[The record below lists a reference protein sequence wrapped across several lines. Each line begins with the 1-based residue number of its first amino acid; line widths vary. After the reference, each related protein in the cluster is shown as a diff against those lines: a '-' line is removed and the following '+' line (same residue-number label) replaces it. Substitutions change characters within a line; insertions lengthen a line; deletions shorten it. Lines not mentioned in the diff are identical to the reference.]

1 MIASIDLH
9 KLNQKEKTLV
19 IVDAVNL
26 LKNILIRTYL
36 VGNSCQNRKKITN
49 SNLRRVLDSLNLLI
63 KATGINMIELIDDS
77 KHYLTQSEHIQTIT
91 GGRIKAIDEEGRQQ
105 LQHVDMIFR
114 LYLPL
119 YSLLQQTGQL
129 EAI

>member
-49 SNLRRVLDSLNLLI
+49 SN
-63 KATGINMIELIDDS
+63 MIELIDES